1 MSWNR
6 RVERGQPCPR
16 VFLILAAAIL
26 LGVIGCGDADGDD
39 DPNGNNG
46 GANHNNSHLQEHPN
60 LECSE
65 LDEQTLCNITGEIT
79 EDLTLADDGT
89 IYQLSG
95 PVFVGD
101 DVDETVLTVEAGVTV
116 FADPASAQLSM
127 LVVRR
132 NAKII
137 ADGTRDA
144 PIVFTPAADEGTR
157 RRGMWGGLML
167 NGNAPLNTGTE
178 ADGEGNSGLYGG
190 DDPDDD
196 SGVLRYVRV
205 EYAGYPITPE
215 NELNGISFQGVGR
228 GTTLEYIQVHMN
240 ADDGVEFFGGTASAR
255 YLVRT
260 GIADDSIDWTDGW
273 QGNIQFALVE
283 QYDDEADRGIE
294 ADNNSDNNDATP
306 RSHAKVSNATFIGGA
321 AGDTGVLLRRGTTAN
336 LHNIIVT
343 GFDSCLDLD
352 DQATFVAGWDAGA
365 DDNNGELSITNS
377 IIDDCDTLFEE
388 DDDGTPFSVQEW
400 FEAGGGNEVA
410 DPMLD
415 GWAPEADSPAM
426 RDSVQPDGDTF
437 FEKVGFVGAIGQD
450 DWTAGWT
457 TQARD

>member
-6 RVERGQPCPR
+6 IVL
-16 VFLILAAAIL
+16 VLALAVL
-26 LGVIGCGDADGDD
+26 VGTVGCGDADGDD

-46 GANHNNSHLQEHPN
+46 GGNNNHGHLHEHPN

-65 LDEQTLCNITGEIT
+65 LDEQTLCNISGEIT
-79 EDLTLADDGT
+79 EDLTLENDGT

-116 FADPASAQLSM
+116 FADPASSELSM

-132 NAKII
+132 NAKIM
-137 ADGTRDA
+137 ADGTSDA

-157 RRGMWGGLML
+157 RRGMWGGLIIS
-167 NGNAPLNTGTE
+167 GNAPINTGFE

-205 EYAGYPITPE
+205 EFAGYPITPE
-215 NELNGISFQGVGR
+215 NELNGIAFQGVGR

-240 ADDGVEFFGGTASAR
+240 ADDGVEFFGGTANAR
-255 YLVRT
+255 YLVLT
-260 GIADDSIDWTDGW
+260 GIGDDSLDWTDGW
-273 QGNIQFALVE
+273 QGKVQFMVVE
-283 QYDDEADRGIE
+283 KYDDVADRGIE

-306 RSHAKVSNATFIGGA
+306 RSHAKVSNATLIGSA
-321 AGDTGVLLRRGTTAN
+321 DSTQGVLLRRGTTAN
-336 LHNIIVT
+336 LYNFVIT
-343 GFDSCLDLD
+343 GFDACLDLD
-352 DQATFVAGWDAGA
+352 DQATFESGWDDGA
-365 DDNNGELSITNS
+365 DDFNGDLTIVNS
-377 IIDDCDTLFEE
+377 IIHDCNETFQE
-388 DDDGTPFSVQEW
+388 DDDNTPFSVQEW
-400 FEAGGGNEVA
+400 FEAGDGNEVA

-415 GWAPEADSPAM
+415 GWAPEAGSPAM
-426 RDSVQPDGDTF
+426 RASVQPGDSF
-437 FEKVGFVGAIGQD
+437 FEQVDFIGAIGQD

-457 TQARD
+457 TTARD